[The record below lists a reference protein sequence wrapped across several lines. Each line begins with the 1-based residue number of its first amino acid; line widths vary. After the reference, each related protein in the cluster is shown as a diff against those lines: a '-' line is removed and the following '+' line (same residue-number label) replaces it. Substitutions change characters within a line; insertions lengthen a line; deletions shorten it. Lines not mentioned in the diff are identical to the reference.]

1 MRDNRSSV
9 LHVSVRNKP
18 KQENYLRLHQESWRH
33 STRLHNNNSIN
44 SPPQHPYDI
53 NMKNNYDD
61 SLSMDAV
68 LSAFTTEAVNDAK
81 QFVGSK
87 RKNYIEEVEEK
98 RRKIKQSKL
107 VEKAIDI
114 ELALRRSIEEEEEEE
129 EEEEFTWQEE
139 QPAKGSGYQEPAE
152 GNDDAGGNNNNFM
165 TAPGFQLSDGAV
177 GRNNYDHDSFTPL
190 SSDDDNTELIHG
202 LAAQ

>member
-1 MRDNRSSV
+1 MRDKSKFSSTCFG
-9 LHVSVRNKP
+9 SE
-18 KQENYLRLHQESWRH
+18 QTEADNYLRLHRESRRH
-33 STRLHNNNSIN
+33 STRLHNNFIKLS
-44 SPPQHPYDI
+44 SATSLDI
-53 NMKNNYDD
+53 IMEN

-68 LSAFTTEAVNDAK
+68 LSAFTTEALNDAK
-81 QFVGSK
+81 QFVGAK
-87 RKNYIEEVEEK
+87 RKSYVEEVEEK
-98 RRKIKQSKL
+98 RNKIKQSKL

-114 ELALRRSIEEEEEEE
+114 ELAMRRSIEEEEKEE

-139 QPAKGSGYQEPAE
+139 QPAKGSRYQEPAE
-152 GNDDAGGNNNNFM
+152 GNDGGAASSNNNFM

-177 GRNNYDHDSFTPL
+177 GRNNYDHDNFTPL